1 MFVRL
6 FRTAMM
12 IVIVAILLVPATTQ
26 ADTNGRISG
35 TITNG
40 TTNAALADAT
50 VTASRFDQMPSGNTV
65 PESVD
70 VTTTTAADGSYAFEG
85 LDTADGLVYAIS
97 VTYEGVLY
105 SSGMVQ
111 ISTTPEQTADI
122 TVYETTADQ
131 AAITLA
137 SRGLLLNAVD
147 KDSGAVTI
155 TDVFSFENTS
165 NRTIV
170 ADEDGRTLRF
180 SVPANSAEVGPR
192 AGFDFGTPSLEGAT
206 VFATSPLRPGVAN
219 PASLNYTIP
228 YTGSTFDIELV
239 ADYPTT
245 EMRLLL
251 PVDANGDGPAVA
263 AESRQLLDN
272 GIIPIGDSQ
281 YHVWS
286 TGSLNAGDTIRLRFS
301 NLPSASSSGRAL
313 STVAPALIALLALA
327 GAAAIAGLVIS
338 RRKLNEPR
346 PVTVS
351 PLIAETI
358 DERREMLTA
367 ELRALE
373 AAYASGEIDE
383 ATYAPSRRAI
393 LEDLRRISRAM
404 RGIGD
409 DE

>member
-1 MFVRL
+1 
-6 FRTAMM
+6 MM
-12 IVIVAILLVPATTQ
+12 IVFAAILLIPATAI

-35 TITNG
+35 TVTNG
-40 TTNAALADAT
+40 TTSTPLADAT
-50 VTASRFDQMPSGNTV
+50 VTASRFDQMPSGGTV

-70 VTTTTAADGSYAFEG
+70 VTTTTASDGTYAFDG
-85 LDTADGLVYAIS
+85 LDTSDGLVYAIS

-111 ISTTPEQTADI
+111 ISTTPEQTSDI

-131 AAITLA
+131 STITLA
-137 SRGLLLNAVD
+137 SRGILLNAVD
-147 KDSGAVTI
+147 QESGAVTI
-155 TDVFSFENTS
+155 TDVFSFENTG

-192 AGFDFGTPSLEGAT
+192 AGFDFGTPSLEGTT

-228 YTGSTFDIELV
+228 YTSTTFDIALV
-239 ADYPTT
+239 ADYPTS

-251 PVDANGDGPAVA
+251 PVDANGDGPTVA

-272 GIIPIGDSQ
+272 GIVPIGDAQ

-286 TGSLNAGDTIRLRFS
+286 TGSLEAGDTIRLRFG
-301 NLPSASSSGRAL
+301 NLPSASSTGRSL
-313 STVAPALIALLALA
+313 STVAPALIALLALI
-327 GAAAIAGLVIS
+327 AAATVAGMIIS
-338 RRKLNEPR
+338 RRKLDAPR

-351 PLIAETI
+351 PLVAETI
-358 DERREMLTA
+358 GERRDILTN

-373 AAYASGEIDE
+373 VAHERGDVDDE
-383 ATYAPSRRAI
+383 SYSSTRRAI

-404 RGIGD
+404 RGLGD

>member
-1 MFVRL
+1 VFVRL

-165 NRTIV
+165 NQTIV

-327 GAAAIAGLVIS
+327 GAAAVAGLVIS

-358 DERREMLTA
+358 DERRQMLTA

>member
-165 NRTIV
+165 NQTIV

-327 GAAAIAGLVIS
+327 GAAAVAGLVIS

-358 DERREMLTA
+358 DERRQMLTA